1 MTGLSSF
8 IEKIKR
14 ADWISEIKKRRYTF
28 ASLVI
33 GAAYLY
39 ASFLAFSFVVTS
51 TRSAFVIDEQAAQS
65 RVVTFDIPSYEK
77 IKHRL
82 SIESRN

>member
-1 MTGLSSF
+1 MTLFSSF

-14 ADWISEIKKRRYTF
+14 TDWGNAIKKNRYTF

-33 GAAYLY
+33 GAVYLY
-39 ASFLAFSFVVTS
+39 ASFLAFSFIVTS
-51 TRSAFVIDEQAAQS
+51 TRSAFVIDEQAAQN
-65 RVVTFDIPSYEK
+65 RAVTFDISSYEK

-82 SIESRN
+82 SR